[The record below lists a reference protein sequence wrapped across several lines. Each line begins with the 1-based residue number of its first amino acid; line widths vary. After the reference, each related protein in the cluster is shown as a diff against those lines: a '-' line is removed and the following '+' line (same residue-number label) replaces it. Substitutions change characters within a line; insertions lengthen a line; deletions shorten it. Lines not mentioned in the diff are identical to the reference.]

1 MWSNRVGQSRETDDI
16 DDEDCV
22 EEEFQLARVKC
33 DRDDERGRE
42 ALGEGNCSSIFEMDH
57 NWNYVD
63 PRKAVHILKTI
74 FQYFYYLVFRMI
86 SFV

>member
-1 MWSNRVGQSRETDDI
+1 MWSNWVGQSRETDEI

-42 ALGEGNCSSIFEMDH
+42 ALGEGHCSI
-57 NWNYVD
+57 N
-63 PRKAVHILKTI
+63 I
-74 FQYFYYLVFRMI
+74 
-86 SFV
+86 